1 MASRRDLFYKY
12 KLPHLQQILE
22 NQSEVNSE
30 EQIGGKVLTR
40 AAEKKLNVSASEQKE
55 APNLYNN
62 PVPSTSTNQPPLMR
76 AYKKTAQRN
85 IVSNCIQ
92 NGYKLI

>member
-30 EQIGGKVLTR
+30 AQIGGKVLTR

-55 APNLYNN
+55 APNLYND